1 MIEKSE
7 ELYSNL
13 VNELSSHCAAHCY
26 YFWNSVGDHVSSGIG
41 LFKACSKNS
50 SIGARI
56 PNQVQVMGN
65 AVFLMINNAGSL
77 RRQVQ
82 SEHSPLCIMF
92 VLTSTVSTVYF
103 SDIHCVLFQHMWQV
117 YRCRKYGGGGGCL

>member
-56 PNQVQVMGN
+56 PNQVHDVKS
-65 AVFLMINNAGSL
+65 SL
-77 RRQVQ
+77 
-82 SEHSPLCIMF
+82 F
-92 VLTSTVSTVYF
+92 
-103 SDIHCVLFQHMWQV
+103 DD
-117 YRCRKYGGGGGCL
+117 K